1 MRWSTADSRRRGEDD
16 PEREAGDRPD
26 ECCER
31 PDNGAVGQ
39 QHETAVL
46 LCGAD
51 GSEHSE
57 LSEPSLR
64 DDREACGGDERRKEE
79 EDGSDGEDGQ
89 RLGRTTDIVS
99 ASHGTR
105 EGRAGAVAEGWI
117 EGVARSRPRTRV
129 DEHVDPVRARGRW
142 RDESELVTQLARVLD
157 DAHERPSSPVER
169 QARPDLE
176 PKRLRHPI
184 GHGDLAGADRVAA
197 ATESEEFAAVGA
209 ARDL

>member
-1 MRWSTADSRRRGEDD
+1 MVDRGLEGRGEDD

-31 PDNGAVGQ
+31 ADNGAVGQ

-46 LCGAD
+46 LRRTD
-51 GSEHSE
+51 GSQHSE

-64 DDREACGGDERRKEE
+64 DDREACGGDQRRKEE

-89 RLGRTTDIVS
+89 RLGRTTGIVS

-105 EGRAGAVAEGWI
+105 EGRAGAVAQRLE
-117 EGVARSRPRTRV
+117 EGVARLRPRTRV
-129 DEHVDPVRARGRW
+129 DEHVDPVCARGRR
-142 RDESELVTQLARVLD
+142 RDESELVTQLSRVFD
-157 DAHERPSSPVER
+157 DAHDGPPVPVER

-176 PKRLRHPI
+176 PKRLRHPV

-197 ATESEEFAAVGA
+197 TTEREEFAAVGT